1 MMQQNASSPPR
12 PPQRYWDDS
21 QWAIQNIQM
30 LTASFPNEWVAVF
43 NKQVVAHH
51 PDLDQVLTTTQ
62 SNRLNS
68 PVIKFIERGMY
79 VYNLV
84 DVSNEL

>member
-1 MMQQNASSPPR
+1 MLQPNPASPPR

-21 QWAIQNIQM
+21 QWAIQNIQA

-51 PDLDQVLTTTQ
+51 HDLDQVLTTTQ
-62 SNRLNS
+62 SSRLNS
-68 PVIKFIERGMY
+68 PVIKFIERGIH
-79 VYNLV
+79 VYNLAG
-84 DVSNEL
+84 VSNKL